1 MIRSMTGYGAAEVST
16 EAGRLSA
23 EIRSV
28 NHRFCEISLR
38 LPRSIAGLE
47 ASVRQHLTDR
57 LSRGKINLT
66 VAWEGYE
73 EEAGKLRVNHDV
85 ARQVVAALGELRDKY
100 ELGGALDARSIASMP
115 DVLTWDRPAV
125 DETRLWPQLRQVLD
139 GAVENMAEM
148 KQREGDA
155 LLREFETRLVAI
167 ERLLARAEERAP
179 LRPKEA
185 QERMLSRL
193 KPLLGEIPVDPVRVA
208 QEVAFLAE
216 RLDCTEECVRMRAH
230 LDQFRR
236 LFTDKEAAG
245 RKLNFLLQEMNREVN
260 TLGSKGNDAVIAEV
274 VIELKDEVEKL
285 REQVQNVE

>member
-28 NHRFCEISLR
+28 NHRYCEISLR

-100 ELGGALDARSIASMP
+100 ELGGSLDARSIASMP

-185 QERMLSRL
+185 QERMLTRL
-193 KPLLGEIPVDPVRVA
+193 KPLLDNVPVDPVRVA

-274 VIELKDEVEKL
+274 DIELKDEVEKL

>member
-28 NHRFCEISLR
+28 NHRYCEISLR
-38 LPRSIAGLE
+38 LPRSISGLE
-47 ASVRQHLTDR
+47 TSVRQHLTER

-66 VAWEGYE
+66 VSWEGYE
-73 EEAGKLRVNHDV
+73 EEGGKLRVNHDV

-100 ELGGALDARSIASMP
+100 ELGGSLDARSIASMP

>member
-1 MIRSMTGYGAAEVST
+1 MIRSMTGYGAAEVAT

-28 NHRFCEISLR
+28 NHRYCEISLR
-38 LPRSIAGLE
+38 LPRSVSGLE
-47 ASVRQHLTDR
+47 GPVRQHLTER

-66 VAWEGYE
+66 VSWEGYE
-73 EEAGKLRVNHDV
+73 EEGGRLRVNHDV
-85 ARQVVAALGELRDKY
+85 ARQVVAALTELKDKY
-100 ELGGALDARSIASMP
+100 ELSGALDARAIASMP
-115 DVLTWDRPAV
+115 DVLTWDRPPV
-125 DETRLWPQLRQVLD
+125 DDIRLWEQLKKVLD
-139 GAVENMAEM
+139 GTLDNMAQM
-148 KQREGDA
+148 KVREGDS
-155 LLREFETRLVAI
+155 LRREFETRLESI

-179 LRPKEA
+179 LRPREA
-185 QERMLSRL
+185 QERMLARL
-193 KPLLGEIPVDPVRVA
+193 KPLLDNIPIDPVRVA
-208 QEVAFLAE
+208 QEIAFLAE

-236 LFTDKEAAG
+236 LFADAEPAG

-274 VIELKDEVEKL
+274 VIELKDEIEKV

>member
-1 MIRSMTGYGAAEVST
+1 MIRSMTGYGAAEVAT

-28 NHRFCEISLR
+28 NHRYCEISLR
-38 LPRSIAGLE
+38 LPRSITALE
-47 ASVRQHLTDR
+47 GPVRQHLTER

-66 VAWEGYE
+66 VSWEGYE
-73 EEAGKLRVNHDV
+73 EEGGRLRVNHDV
-85 ARQVVAALGELRDKY
+85 ARQVVAALAELKDKY
-100 ELGGALDARSIASMP
+100 ELGGPLDARSVASMP

-125 DETRLWPQLRQVLD
+125 DEIRLWEQLKKVLD
-139 GAVENMAEM
+139 GTLDNMAQM
-148 KQREGDA
+148 KAREGDA
-155 LLREFETRLVAI
+155 LRREFESRLSAI

-185 QERMLSRL
+185 QERMLARL
-193 KPLLGEIPVDPVRVA
+193 KPLLGDIPVDPVRVA

-236 LFTDKEAAG
+236 LFVDAEPAG

-260 TLGSKGNDAVIAEV
+260 TLGSKGNDTVIAEV
-274 VIELKDEVEKL
+274 VIELKDEIEKL

>member
-1 MIRSMTGYGAAEVST
+1 MIRSMTGYGAAEVAT

-28 NHRFCEISLR
+28 NHRYCEISLR
-38 LPRSIAGLE
+38 LPRSIQGLE
-47 ASVRQHLTDR
+47 GPVRQHLVER

-66 VAWEGYE
+66 VSWEGYE
-73 EEAGKLRVNHDV
+73 EEGGRLRVNHDV
-85 ARQVVAALGELRDKY
+85 ARQVVAALGELKEKY
-100 ELGGALDARSIASMP
+100 ELGGTLDARSVASMP
-115 DVLTWDRPAV
+115 DVLTWDRPPV
-125 DETRLWPQLRQVLD
+125 DEIRLWEQLKKVLD
-139 GAVENMAEM
+139 GVVENMAQM
-148 KQREGDA
+148 KAREGDA
-155 LLREFETRLVAI
+155 LKREFETRLAAI
-167 ERLLARAEERAP
+167 ERLLVRAEERAP

-185 QERMLSRL
+185 QERMLQRL
-193 KPLLGEIPVDPVRVA
+193 KPLLGDVPVDPVRVA
-208 QEVAFLAE
+208 QEIAFLAE

-236 LFTDKEAAG
+236 LFVDPEPAG